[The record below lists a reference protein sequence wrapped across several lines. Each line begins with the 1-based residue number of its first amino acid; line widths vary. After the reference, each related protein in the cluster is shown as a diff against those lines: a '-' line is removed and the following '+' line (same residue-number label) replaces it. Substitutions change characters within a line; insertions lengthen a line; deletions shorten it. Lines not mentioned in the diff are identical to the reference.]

1 MCVKLGIRV
10 SYKMGDYKKILIKG
24 IFAARG
30 LSAAAGFIP
39 PSAAPKPV
47 AVKIVDMLGEE
58 LLVFSTV

>member
-1 MCVKLGIRV
+1 
-10 SYKMGDYKKILIKG
+10 MGDYKKILIKG